1 MKFSYS
7 DYSKILYFIIPVHYK
22 KSKEVLRMLIICLKE
37 SCRLI
42 CFKLAIK
49 RQNKKKNKK
58 KKTSKTCQVQ
68 NKIRLARWKF
78 ILTLNQ
84 IKLSHFFCHLLFCL
98 FIASNCLT
106 KHNLVVTFFE
116 FMPNIYL
123 SDQLLLQQFFSLNI
137 SDLTSSEHY
146 IEHLH

>member
-1 MKFSYS
+1 MYSYPF
-7 DYSKILYFIIPVHYK
+7 INLYIRNRYEVIF
-22 KSKEVLRMLIICLKE
+22 EVLLLRLFKNFVLYYTSSLQEIQRSVENAYHLSQTE

-49 RQNKKKNKK
+49 RHNKKKNKK

-84 IKLSHFFCHLLFCL
+84 IKLFHFFFFLSSFIL
-98 FIASNCLT
+98 FIYSFKLFNKT
-106 KHNLVVTFFE
+106 QFGG
-116 FMPNIYL
+116 NIFRIYAKYL
-123 SDQLLLQQFFSLNI
+123 PV
-137 SDLTSSEHY
+137 
-146 IEHLH
+146 